1 LKIVEPFAI
10 AMGYIIK
17 VLYDVTLNYGIAI
30 ILFTIVIKLLT
41 LPLTIKQQK
50 SLIETQKMQPEVNR
64 IQKKYKDM
72 NEALEKKLKN
82 KKISE
87 EKYQEEIRKN
97 NENLNMEVAKLY
109 KEMNVNPF
117 SGCLLLLIQFPI
129 IIAMFYVIQQPITY
143 MFRGQNIEL
152 PSMYAENTYG
162 QVYYIANERPDLLN
176 MNFLGLEMGQVPSN
190 NMANPILWI
199 IPVLAGVTTF
209 LSSKISSA
217 QQKKNQG
224 SSEENQQVEAMNKN
238 MMTFFPIM
246 STYIAFI
253 VPLGMGLYWLV
264 NNIVT
269 MVIQFL
275 VNKSLYKDDQPVKL
289 ITEGK

>member
-1 LKIVEPFAI
+1 LNIVEPFAV

-17 VLYDVTLNYGIAI
+17 VLYDITLNYGIAI
-30 ILFTIVIKLLT
+30 ILFTIVVKLLT

-50 SLIETQKMQPEVNR
+50 SLIETQKLQPIVEKL
-64 IQKKYKDM
+64 QKKYSKDP
-72 NEALEKKLKN
+72 EK
-82 KKISE
+82 
-87 EKYQEEIRKN
+87 
-97 NENLNMEVAKLY
+97 LNMEVAKLY
-109 KEMNVNPF
+109 KEKNVNPF

-129 IIAMFYVIQQPITY
+129 IFAMFYVIQQPITY

-152 PSMYAENTYG
+152 PSAYAGNTYG
-162 QVYYIANERPDLLN
+162 QVYYIANERPDMLN
-176 MNFLGLEMGQVPSN
+176 MNFLGLDLGQVPN
-190 NMANPILWI
+190 HNMANPILWI
-199 IPVLAGVTTF
+199 IPILAGVTTF
-209 LSSKISSA
+209 LSSKITAA

-224 SSEENQQVEAMNKN
+224 NSETAQQTETMTKN

-246 STYIAFI
+246 SAYIAFI

-275 VNKSLYKDDQPVKL
+275 VNKSLYKDDDQPVKL
-289 ITEGK
+289 ITESK

>member
-1 LKIVEPFAI
+1 MKPFAI

-50 SLIETQKMQPEVNR
+50 SLLETQKMQPEVNR

-87 EKYQEEIRKN
+87 EKYQEETRKN

-143 MFRGQNIEL
+143 MFRDQTIEL
-152 PSMYAENTYG
+152 PSVYAENTYG
-162 QVYYIANERPDLLN
+162 QVYYIANERPDMLN
-176 MNFLGLEMGQVPSN
+176 MNFLGLNMGQVPSN
-190 NMANPILWI
+190 NTANPILWI
-199 IPVLAGVTTF
+199 IPILAGVTTF
-209 LSSKISSA
+209 LSSKISMA

-224 SSEENQQVEAMNKN
+224 DSQANQQVESMNKN

-246 STYIAFI
+246 SAYIAFI

-275 VNKSLYKDDQPVKL
+275 VNKSLHNDEQQPVKL